1 VERSVSQSVG
11 AETRGGRQELSG
23 GAIWNW
29 MDFRRVRAGEGTRAG
44 HRARA
49 PNARAGVRDGVDVS
63 SDARGFART
72 TRRAIDAPRDGG
84 KGRIVR
90 SGRAESHL
98 RPGSLVLARQLQDRG
113 EPRELRRLLHGVH
126 ALRRLDPRHLQH
138 ARHLVESV
146 EVLRRDISPG
156 QEGVEV
162 EIVHHP
168 PLHRRLLRGEG
179 VGRGRAARGSGG
191 RHGGRPMDRSR
202 DGGSRVGALSCP
214 SARLATPA
222 AMAARCR

>member
-1 VERSVSQSVG
+1 MEGNGRGDRIGQSAPRRASRILV
-11 AETRGGRQELSG
+11 
-23 GAIWNW
+23 AIWNW
-29 MDFRRVRAGEGTRAG
+29 MDFRRVRAGEGKG
-44 HRARA
+44 YRARA
-49 PNARAGVRDGVDVS
+49 CSERACGGERRGGRIVRRAGV
-63 SDARGFART
+63 
-72 TRRAIDAPRDGG
+72 RAIDAPRDGG

-126 ALRRLDPRHLQH
+126 ALRGLDPRHLQH

-179 VGRGRAARGSGG
+179 IGRGRAARGSGG
-191 RHGGRPMDRSR
+191 RHGGRPMDRSLA
-202 DGGSRVGALSCP
+202 GGSRVGALSCP

-222 AMAARCR
+222 AMTARRR

>member
-1 VERSVSQSVG
+1 
-11 AETRGGRQELSG
+11 
-23 GAIWNW
+23 
-29 MDFRRVRAGEGTRAG
+29 MK
-44 HRARA
+44 
-49 PNARAGVRDGVDVS
+49 DGVDVS

-72 TRRAIDAPRDGG
+72 TDRASDRCAARRREGAN
-84 KGRIVR
+84 R
-90 SGRAESHL
+90 SFGALAESHL

-126 ALRRLDPRHLQH
+126 ALRGLDPRHLQH

-146 EVLRRDISPG
+146 EVLRRHISPG

-191 RHGGRPMDRSR
+191 RHGGRPMDRSLA
-202 DGGSRVGALSCP
+202 GGSRVGALSCP

-222 AMAARCR
+222 AMTARCR

>member
-1 VERSVSQSVG
+1 
-11 AETRGGRQELSG
+11 
-23 GAIWNW
+23 
-29 MDFRRVRAGEGTRAG
+29 MDFRRVRAGRESGVSRAC
-44 HRARA
+44 
-49 PNARAGVRDGVDVS
+49 S
-63 SDARGFART
+63 ERGCLGE
-72 TRRAIDAPRDGG
+72 RRG
-84 KGRIVR
+84 GRIVR
-90 SGRAESHL
+90 RARVRANDRPRERSMRDATEGRGESFGRGSAAESHL
-98 RPGSLVLARQLQDRG
+98 RPGSLILARQLQDRG
-113 EPRELRRLLHGVH
+113 EPRELRRLLQGVH
-126 ALRRLDPRHLQH
+126 ALRGLDPRHLQH

-191 RHGGRPMDRSR
+191 RHGGRPMDRSLA
-202 DGGSRVGALSCP
+202 GGSRVGALSCP

-222 AMAARCR
+222 AMTARCR